1 VRPPQAESLITIV
14 LADDHPALRS
24 GLRLALSKVA
34 GFQVV
39 GTASS
44 GAEALIMARELRP
57 DIVLL
62 DVQMPD
68 QDGISVLRKLR
79 LEQVPVR
86 VVMLTA
92 HFADAYITDALQ
104 NGAAGFLYKDVEIE
118 DLAQAIR
125 LAHRGHLALSPSIAA
140 RLRDRSGL
148 LVNPAASHFTGRE
161 REVLDLLADGMR
173 YQAIGRQL
181 CISQAT
187 VKFHVVNLY
196 QKLQSHSRVEA
207 LNQAREWGLLR

>member
-1 VRPPQAESLITIV
+1 
-14 LADDHPALRS
+14 
-24 GLRLALSKVA
+24 
-34 GFQVV
+34 
-39 GTASS
+39 
-44 GAEALIMARELRP
+44 
-57 DIVLL
+57 
-62 DVQMPD
+62 MPD

-92 HFADAYITDALQ
+92 HFADAYITEALQ
-104 NGAAGFLYKDVEIE
+104 SGASGFLYKDVEIE

-125 LAHRGHLALSPSIAA
+125 LAYHGHLALSPSIAA

-148 LVNPAASHFTGRE
+148 LVNPAASHFTARE
-161 REVLDLLADGMR
+161 REVLDLLSGGMR

-181 CISQAT
+181 CISEAT
-187 VKFHVVNLY
+187 VKFHVINLY

-207 LNQAREWGLLR
+207 LNRARECGLLR